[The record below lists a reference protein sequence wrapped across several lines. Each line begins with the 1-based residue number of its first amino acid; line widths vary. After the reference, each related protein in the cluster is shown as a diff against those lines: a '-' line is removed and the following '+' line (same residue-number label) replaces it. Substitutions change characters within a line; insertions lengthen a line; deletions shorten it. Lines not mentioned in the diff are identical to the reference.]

1 MVNENV
7 DEEEEKKVAR
17 HKKRL
22 RYLRYAYAQVAEAF
36 GNVDEPFYYL
46 LDGVYHNGIRDVPV
60 QISGSSLEHC
70 VSRVQLANSTL
81 SLDRMSFTGGWVG
94 AHYDVTKQVYSLA

>member
-1 MVNENV
+1 MVDKNV
-7 DEEEEKKVAR
+7 DEDEEKKVAR

-46 LDGVYHNGIRDVPV
+46 LGDFRSSIAKLGLA
-60 QISGSSLEHC
+60 ISLTSSGTTHFNRFE
-70 VSRVQLANSTL
+70 RKTP
-81 SLDRMSFTGGWVG
+81 R
-94 AHYDVTKQVYSLA
+94 KQNIACSYGFKGFF